1 VRRSTAAAL
10 VAGALASAPALAS
23 AEIVVHDADGWKVF
37 ITGRADSHYQLAT
50 GDGDPHNLNNKLV
63 GGQFQ
68 NTSQDENNQ
77 IFDSRVRSGF
87 LSTQIGFGVS
97 DQFTPTLQGRA
108 FVGIWLLG
116 VDSHK
121 GTPPDAKPVDAREGW
136 GALDGPFGTFLF
148 GRAFSIFGSASGVV
162 NAYAY
167 EFAVGNPC
175 QLDVATI
182 ACGSVGAGPIYA
194 GYNAQLRYASPRLA
208 GLQLQASIEDPS
220 SLPDYQITR
229 YPRAEGE
236 LSYLLR
242 LGLDGKLVFTG
253 QGLVQQLSKI
263 NGTQNGTVSTNAWGG
278 MGVARLEWRGL
289 RVGGGA
295 WTGKGIGTHVP
306 FQQEDQGKPL
316 AHDLPGG
323 VDPAGNPLPGD
334 QLRNFRG
341 FFGNAAFDFRG
352 SALAV
357 GGGAANVQET
367 LSDLLTPSTSLL
379 RQNVEFH
386 AVFTQRIYAVVL
398 SAEYMHWRSTWY
410 RGEVQTIDFVG
421 AGSTF
426 VW

>member
-1 VRRSTAAAL
+1 VRRSTAAAAL
-10 VAGALASAPALAS
+10 VAGALAGAPGIAR
-23 AEIVVHDADGWKVF
+23 AEVVLRDAEGWRIF
-37 ITGRADSHYQLAT
+37 ITGRAESHYQLAQ
-50 GDGDPHNLNNKLV
+50 GDADPHNLNNKLI

-68 NTSQDENNQ
+68 NTSQDQNNQ

-87 LSTQIGFGVS
+87 VATQIGFGVS

-108 FVGIWLLG
+108 FVGIWLG
-116 VDSHK
+116 GIDSHK
-121 GTPPDAKPVDAREGW
+121 GTPPDGKAVDAREGW

-148 GRAFSIFGSASGVV
+148 GRAFSIFASAFGVV

-175 QLDVATI
+175 VLDVATI
-182 ACGSVGAGPIYA
+182 ACGSVGAGPLYA

-208 GLQLQASIEDPS
+208 GFQTQVSIEDPS

-229 YPRAEGE
+229 YPRVEGE
-236 LSYLLR
+236 LSYMLR
-242 LGLDGKLVFTG
+242 LGMDGKVIVVG
-253 QGLVQQLSKI
+253 QGLAQQLSKI
-263 NGTQNGTVSTNAWGG
+263 NGTQDGTVSTTAWGG

-289 RVGGGA
+289 RLGGGA

-323 VDPAGNPLPGD
+323 VDPLGNPLPGD
-334 QLRNFRG
+334 QLRSFRG
-341 FFGNAAFDFRG
+341 FFGNVAFDYHG
-352 SALAV
+352 TALAV

-379 RQNVEFH
+379 RQNVEYH
-386 AVFTQRIYAVVL
+386 AVLTQRIYAVTL
-398 SAEYMHWRSTWY
+398 SAEYMHWQSTWY
-410 RGEVQTIDFVG
+410 RGEV
-421 AGSTF
+421 
-426 VW
+426 

>member
-1 VRRSTAAAL
+1 VRRPNAAAIL
-10 VAGALASAPALAS
+10 VATFISAPAIALA
-23 AEIVVHDADGWKVF
+23 EVVVHDADGWRLF
-37 ITGRADSHYQLAT
+37 ITGRAESHYQLAQ

-77 IFDSRVRSGF
+77 IFDSRIRSGF
-87 LSTQIGFGVS
+87 VATQIGFGVS

-108 FVGIWLLG
+108 FVGIWLG
-116 VDSHK
+116 GIDSHK
-121 GTPPDAKPVDAREGW
+121 GTPPDTKVVDAREGW
-136 GALDGPFGTFLF
+136 GALDGKFGTFLF

-194 GYNAQLRYASPRLA
+194 GYNAQLRYATPRLA

-229 YPRAEGE
+229 YPRVEGE
-236 LSYLLR
+236 LSFMLR
-242 LGLDGKLVFTG
+242 LGVDGKLIVVG
-253 QGLVQQLSKI
+253 QGLAQQLTKI
-263 NGTQNGTVSTNAWGG
+263 NGTQNGTTSTTAWGG
-278 MGVARLEWRGL
+278 MGVARLEVRGL
-289 RVGGGA
+289 RLGGGA
-295 WTGKGIGTHVP
+295 WTGKGMGTHVP

-341 FFGNAAFDFRG
+341 FFGNLAFDFHG
-352 SALAV
+352 TALAV

-379 RQNVEFH
+379 RQNIEYH
-386 AVFTQRIYAVVL
+386 AVLTQRIYAVTL
-398 SAEYMHWRSTWY
+398 SAEYMHWRSSWY
-410 RGEVQTIDFVG
+410 RGEAQDIDFIG
-421 AGSTF
+421 AGSAF